1 MLLTVGEV
9 AEVLGLT
16 SENIRYYVKEGLIKP
31 ARNTENNYRQYSS
44 NDVLLISDIIFY
56 RNMRISINNIKKI
69 MSGIPLEDIG
79 SVIEETEREMLEK
92 IKEYTLA
99 LEALQSWKK
108 HYSDEYAHL
117 GRYSLGFK
125 PATIR
130 IGENYSEDEHIANY
144 LKGHIHIEKEDWASV
159 SMSFFCD
166 MNKNPDTMYNYISLG
181 STAETVKNN
190 KSMNLVEEPEVYC
203 LITRAIMSDNVRD
216 MTDPLVEF
224 AASKGI
230 ELTGEIYGIE
240 RTNFYEGGKRS
251 WLCSIY
257 APLLHP
263 EKYADEEGN
272 YREIKYIDQV

>member
-16 SENIRYYVKEGLIKP
+16 TENIRYYVKEGLITP

-44 NDVLLISDIIFY
+44 KDVLLISDIIFY
-56 RNMRISINNIKKI
+56 RNMRLSINNIKKI
-69 MSGIPLEDIG
+69 MSGIPLEEIG
-79 SVIEETEREMLEK
+79 PVIEETEREMLEK

-99 LEALQSWKK
+99 LEALQRWKK

-130 IGENYSEDEHIANY
+130 IGRNYSEDEHIANY
-144 LKGHIHIEKEDWASV
+144 LKGQMHIEKEDWASV

-166 MNKNPDTMYNYISLG
+166 MNKNPNVMYNYISLG

-203 LITRAIMSDNVRD
+203 LITRALMSDNVRD
-216 MTDPLVEF
+216 MTEF
-224 AASKGI
+224 AKSKDI
-230 ELTGEIYGIE
+230 ELTGEVYGIE
-240 RTNFYEGGKRS
+240 RTNFYVGGKRS
-251 WLCSIY
+251 WLVSIY

-272 YREIKYIDQV
+272 LKEIKFIG

>member
-16 SENIRYYVKEGLIKP
+16 TENIRYYVKEGLITP
-31 ARNTENNYRQYSS
+31 ARNSENNYRQYSS
-44 NDVLLISDIIFY
+44 KDVLLISDIIFY
-56 RNMRISINNIKKI
+56 RNMRLSINNIKKI
-69 MSGIPLEDIG
+69 MGGIPLEDIG
-79 SVIEETEREMLEK
+79 DVIEETEGEMLAK

-99 LEALQSWKK
+99 LEALRRWKK
-108 HYSDEYAHL
+108 HYSDENAHL

-130 IGENYSEDEHIANY
+130 IGKDYSEDEHIAHY

-166 MNKNPDTMYNYISLG
+166 YKKNPDAMYNYISLG

-190 KSMNLVEEPEVYC
+190 KSMNLVEEPERYC
-203 LITRAIMSDNVRD
+203 LITRALMSDNVRD
-216 MTDPLVEF
+216 MTEPVIEF
-224 AASKGI
+224 ASANGI

-240 RTNFYEGGKRS
+240 RTNYYVGGKRS
-251 WLCSIY
+251 WVCSIY

-272 YREIKYIDQV
+272 LKEIKYIG

>member
-117 GRYSLGFK
+117 GRYS
-125 PATIR
+125 
-130 IGENYSEDEHIANY
+130 
-144 LKGHIHIEKEDWASV
+144 
-159 SMSFFCD
+159 
-166 MNKNPDTMYNYISLG
+166 
-181 STAETVKNN
+181 
-190 KSMNLVEEPEVYC
+190 
-203 LITRAIMSDNVRD
+203 
-216 MTDPLVEF
+216 
-224 AASKGI
+224 
-230 ELTGEIYGIE
+230 
-240 RTNFYEGGKRS
+240 
-251 WLCSIY
+251 
-257 APLLHP
+257 
-263 EKYADEEGN
+263 
-272 YREIKYIDQV
+272 